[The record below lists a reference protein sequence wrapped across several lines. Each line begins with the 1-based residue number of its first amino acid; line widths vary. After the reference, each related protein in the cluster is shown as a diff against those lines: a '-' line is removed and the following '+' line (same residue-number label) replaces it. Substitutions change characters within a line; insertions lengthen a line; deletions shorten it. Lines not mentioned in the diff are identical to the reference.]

1 MLIDQ
6 QLENNTLINTFYILS
21 SVQTGSFTKSLK
33 KNPKTS
39 FITYLKI
46 LFIIYSIMKN
56 KQQHTQLIPELV

>member
-33 KNPKTS
+33 KKPKTS

-46 LFIIYSIMKN
+46 LLISYGIMKN

>member
-33 KNPKTS
+33 KKTKTS

-46 LFIIYSIMKN
+46 LFISYGIMKN